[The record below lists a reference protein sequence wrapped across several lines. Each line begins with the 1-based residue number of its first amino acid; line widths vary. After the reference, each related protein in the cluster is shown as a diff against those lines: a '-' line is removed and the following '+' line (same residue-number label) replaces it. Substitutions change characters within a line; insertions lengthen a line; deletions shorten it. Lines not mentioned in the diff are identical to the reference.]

1 VPTTVR
7 HGAKGLSEF
16 PHCTVCQAPISLR
29 ATTCAVCDAPAP
41 PLKKA
46 IPSGEIRSGEW
57 VRFKRP
63 PDELKDLYKEVVES
77 LAPDIRILGM
87 AGEGGMALVFV
98 GRDMTLKREVAI
110 KLLSPK
116 LADDE
121 VARKRFTRE
130 AEAIAAVNHPNVVNV
145 YHVGELPG
153 SLIPYFVMQFV
164 DGPTL
169 GMGALRG
176 RMLTEVRVRRLM
188 ADVSEGLAAAHR
200 RKVFHR
206 DIKPGNIV
214 LDGETGRA
222 MVLDFGISAAASSRR
237 GSLSSRLTEEGMYL
251 GTPTYMSPEQGGGE
265 ELTDKSD
272 VYSLGILAFELLMGH
287 PPFEGQAVAVMAA
300 HVNTVPPRLDSLR
313 EGVSPELATLI
324 EKCLEKDP
332 AKRPSAQDIFL
343 LLSPDDKQVVEW
355 PPPGMARVRAA
366 GVGLLNSAAW
376 LATAVAVFFG
386 VMSVWPDLAV
396 LSLASGGGQAGMIRS
411 FALGASLATIVA
423 SAGMFVVYVLLSL
436 SRRRWAIASGYPAW
450 VVTYVICD
458 SRRDSGDLMNGT
470 GDFALVP
477 GVMRH
482 QLLSFRSWRFWIQ
495 VLGAIIAIGGATQ
508 WVLAWLAAGFTPPS
522 QTIALLWA
530 TPIVAVFVIY
540 LVAGIPEWRVRRIER
555 AKSLGD
561 VKRTSAPKIKGELVN
576 MWLASAE
583 KARKSFS
590 GSNEAQKDPKKK

>member
-1 VPTTVR
+1 
-7 HGAKGLSEF
+7 
-16 PHCTVCQAPISLR
+16 
-29 ATTCAVCDAPAP
+29 
-41 PLKKA
+41 
-46 IPSGEIRSGEW
+46 
-57 VRFKRP
+57 
-63 PDELKDLYKEVVES
+63 DLYAEVVQA
-77 LAPDIRILGM
+77 LAPNIRVLGM

-98 GRDMTLKREVAI
+98 GRDMTLKREVAV

-121 VARKRFTRE
+121 VARKRFIRE

-153 SLIPYFVMQFV
+153 RLIPYFVMQFI

-188 ADVSEGLAAAHR
+188 ADVAEGLAAAHR

-222 MVLDFGISAAASSRR
+222 MVLDFGISAAASTRR
-237 GSLSSRLTEEGMYL
+237 QSLSSRLTEEGMYL
-251 GTPTYMSPEQGGGE
+251 GTPTYMSPEQGGGQ

-272 VYSLGILAFELLMGH
+272 VYSLGILAFELLVGH

-300 HVNTVPPRLDSLR
+300 HVNTVPPRVDSLR
-313 EGVSPELATLI
+313 EGVSPEMGTLI

-355 PPPGMARVRAA
+355 PPPGMGRVRSA
-366 GVGLLNSAAW
+366 GVGLLRSAAW
-376 LATAVAVFFG
+376 LATTVALFFG
-386 VMSVWPDLAV
+386 TMVAWPELSVWQL
-396 LSLASGGGQAGMIRS
+396 SGGGQAGLIRS
-411 FALGASLATIVA
+411 FALGACLATIIGSTA
-423 SAGMFVVYVLLSL
+423 LFIMYAALSL
-436 SRRRWAIASGYPAW
+436 SRRRWAITSGYPAW
-450 VVTYVICD
+450 VVNDVICD
-458 SRRDSGDLMNGT
+458 SRRDAGDLINGT
-470 GDFALVP
+470 GDFSLVA
-477 GVMRH
+477 GVMRA
-482 QLLSFRSWRFWIQ
+482 QLLSFRRWRFWIQ
-495 VLGAIIAIGGATQ
+495 VLGALIGIAGATQ
-508 WVLAWLAAGFTPPS
+508 WVTAWLASDRSAPS

-530 TPIVAVFVIY
+530 APILVVFLIY
-540 LVAGIPEWRVRRIER
+540 LVAGIPEWRVRRAER
-555 AKSLGD
+555 AKSLGGATR
-561 VKRTSAPKIKGELVN
+561 VSAPKIKGDLVN

-583 KARKSFS
+583 KARKSFT
-590 GSNEAQKDPKKK
+590 GGQKAVSDPKKKN

>member
-1 VPTTVR
+1 
-7 HGAKGLSEF
+7 LSEF

-29 ATTCAVCDAPAP
+29 ATNCAVCDAPAP

-63 PDELKDLYKEVVES
+63 PDELKDLYKEVVNA
-77 LAPDIRILGM
+77 LAPNIRVLGM

-98 GRDMTLKREVAI
+98 GRDMTLKREVAV
-110 KLLSPK
+110 KLLSPL

-130 AEAIAAVNHPNVVNV
+130 AEAIASVNHPNVVNV
-145 YHVGELPG
+145 YQVGELPG
-153 SLIPYFVMQFV
+153 RQIPYFVMQFI

-188 ADVSEGLAAAHR
+188 ADVAEGLAAAHR

-237 GSLSSRLTEEGMYL
+237 QSLSSRLTEEGMYL

-265 ELTDKSD
+265 ELTEKSD
-272 VYSLGILAFELLMGH
+272 VYSLGILAFELLVGH
-287 PPFEGQAVAVMAA
+287 PPFEGSPVEIMAA
-300 HVNTVPPRLDSLR
+300 HVNEPAPRVDTLR
-313 EGVSPELATLI
+313 DGVSPELAMLI
-324 EKCLEKDP
+324 ERCLAKEP

-343 LLSPDDKQVVEW
+343 LLSPDEKQVVEW

-366 GVGLLNSAAW
+366 GVGLLNSATW
-376 LATAVAVFFG
+376 LATSVAMFFG
-386 VMSVWPDLAV
+386 VLAVWRDLAV
-396 LSLASGGGQAGMIRS
+396 MDFSGGQASVIRS
-411 FALGASLATIVA
+411 FALGGILATILVVA
-423 SAGMFVVYVLLSL
+423 VLFIVYAGLLF
-436 SRRRWAIASGYPAW
+436 SRRRWAIVSGYPAW
-450 VVTYVICD
+450 VVADVVCD
-458 SRRDSGDLMNGT
+458 SRRDAGDLINGA

-477 GVMRH
+477 GAMRE
-482 QLLSFRSWRFWIQ
+482 QLLSFRRWRFWIQ
-495 VLGAIIAIGGATQ
+495 VSGALIAIAGASHWVTIWLKAGGSAPDRSIP
-508 WVLAWLAAGFTPPS
+508 V
-522 QTIALLWA
+522 LWA
-530 TPIVAVFVIY
+530 TPILAVFFIY
-540 LVAGIPEWRVRRIER
+540 MVAGIPEWRVRRAER
-555 AKSLGD
+555 AKALGG
-561 VKRTSAPKIKGELVN
+561 VTRVSAPKIRGELVN

-590 GSNEAQKDPKKK
+590 GGQKAQKDPKKKPSS